1 MNTALNFANPVAAQ
15 PDVLESKELA
25 TQWRQT
31 MADFPSGLTIVTT
44 MEDSRPLG
52 TTVSAFCSLSL
63 RPRLLLVCLD
73 LRSNT
78 LKAIEKS
85 GSFAV
90 NILSAPMQGV
100 AMKFGMKEG
109 DKFAGVDY
117 QIGDLG
123 CPLLSDCCVNIECQ
137 VQASYIEG
145 DHAILIGNPGLI
157 RRETARPPLLYYRG
171 GFDL

>member
-1 MNTALNFANPVAAQ
+1 MKTALISPSLLV
-15 PDVLESKELA
+15 ESKEQA

-44 MEDSRPLG
+44 MEHGQPSG

-78 LKAIEKS
+78 LKAINRT
-85 GSFAV
+85 GNFAV
-90 NILSAPMQGV
+90 NILSTHAQPL
-100 AMKFGMKEG
+100 AMKFGVKEG

-123 CPLLSDCCVNIECQ
+123 CPLLADCCANVECQ
-137 VQASYIEG
+137 VHASYIEG
-145 DHAILIGNPGLI
+145 DHVILIGKPALI
-157 RRETARPPLLYYRG
+157 RREPAHPALVYHRG
-171 GFDL
+171 GFNA

>member
-1 MNTALNFANPVAAQ
+1 MKTAFNLPEPFIAEPGM
-15 PDVLESKELA
+15 LESKEQT

-31 MADFPSGLTIVTT
+31 MADFPSGLTIVTA
-44 MEDSRPLG
+44 MEDGRPTG

-63 RPRLLLVCLD
+63 RPRLLLICLD

-78 LKAIEKS
+78 LKSINKT

-90 NILSAPMQGV
+90 NILSTQAKPL
-100 AMKFGMKEG
+100 ALKFGVKEG

-123 CPLLSDCCVNIECQ
+123 CPLLSDCCAIVECQ
-137 VQASYIEG
+137 VQASHIEG
-145 DHAILIGNPGLI
+145 DHAILIGKPALI
-157 RRETARPPLLYYRG
+157 RRDPAQAALVYHRG
-171 GFDL
+171 GFNA

>member
-1 MNTALNFANPVAAQ
+1 MKTALISSNPVVAQ
-15 PDVLESKELA
+15 PGMLESKEQA

-44 MEDSRPLG
+44 MENSRPSG

-78 LKAIEKS
+78 LEAINRT

-90 NILSAPMQGV
+90 NILSAQAQPL
-100 AMKFGMKEG
+100 ALKFGVKEG
-109 DKFAGVDY
+109 DKFADVDY

-123 CPLLSDCCVNIECQ
+123 CPLLSDCCANIECH
-137 VQASYIEG
+137 VHASYIEG
-145 DHAILIGNPGLI
+145 DHAILIGKPALI
-157 RRETARPPLLYYRG
+157 RREPAHPALVYHRG
-171 GFDL
+171 GFNA

>member
-1 MNTALNFANPVAAQ
+1 MKTEMIFSNPPAA
-15 PDVLESKELA
+15 PDILESREVA

-31 MADFPSGLTIVTT
+31 MADFASGLTIVTT
-44 MEDSRPLG
+44 MENSRPLG

-90 NILSAPMQGV
+90 NILSAPMQAL

-109 DKFAGVDY
+109 DKFADVDY

-123 CPLLSDCCVNIECQ
+123 CPLLADCCVNIECQ
-137 VQASYIEG
+137 VHASYIEG
-145 DHAILIGNPGLI
+145 DHAILIGKPALI
-157 RRETARPPLLYYRG
+157 RREPAHPPLLYHRG